1 MKTNNL
7 KSLVLLG
14 IVTLALFTVS
24 CQKDEHWT
32 PTVNNTNVIE
42 VLTNTTLEFVTTDT
56 TAIVTG
62 TKNINGHTGKATLS
76 GNMLSIKNLSYT
88 ESVFTING
96 REYKLAGRKD

>member
-1 MKTNNL
+1 MKTHL
-7 KSLVLLG
+7 KSLLLG

-24 CQKDEHWT
+24 CQKDPWT

-62 TKNINGHTGKATLS
+62 AMNLIGEPGKATLS

-96 REYKLAGRKD
+96 REHKLAGRKD